1 MGNPPKR
8 VFIEMAREKTDQGRT
23 SSRKKKLLEL
33 YKKCK
38 AEEKDWIDEIEKRSD
53 AEMRRDKLYL
63 YYTQKGKCMYS
74 RLHLN
79 RDTRKNRSISRQIL
93 YF

>member
-1 MGNPPKR
+1 MFYKK
-8 VFIEMAREKTDQGRT
+8 AREKTDQGRT

-74 RLHLN
+74 GETIELEELWDNQKYDIDHIFHSP
-79 RDTRKNRSISRQIL
+79 K
-93 YF
+93 

>member
-53 AEMRRDKLYL
+53 AEAVFVLYA
-63 YYTQKGKCMYS
+63 K
-74 RLHLN
+74 
-79 RDTRKNRSISRQIL
+79 RKMHVFR
-93 YF
+93 

>member
-8 VFIEMAREKTDQGRT
+8 VFIEMAREKNDQGRT

-38 AEEKDWIDEIEKRSD
+38 SGRKRLD
-53 AEMRRDKLYL
+53 R
-63 YYTQKGKCMYS
+63 
-74 RLHLN
+74 
-79 RDTRKNRSISRQIL
+79 
-93 YF
+93 